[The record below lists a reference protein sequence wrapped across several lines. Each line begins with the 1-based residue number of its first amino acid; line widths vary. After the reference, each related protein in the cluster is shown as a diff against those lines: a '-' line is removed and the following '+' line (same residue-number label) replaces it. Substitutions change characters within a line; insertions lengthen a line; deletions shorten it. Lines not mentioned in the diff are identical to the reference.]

1 MGAGAASTVIHD
13 QTIRTGEARLAG
25 ELGLTSWFA
34 AGLILPVR
42 FYNTSIRYLDPGDHE
57 VQIENPF
64 IHHHNETL
72 TGVGDPWLYGR
83 AATTIG
89 GTVLGGRLGVSIPLG
104 RTVPDPFVLGDM
116 GVAHEHSQFGTGTF
130 DAIAGLDASRMV
142 GPVHVDATVLT
153 IQSFYANGHG
163 YQAGDRYAAAL
174 GAASALGT
182 KSFRFRASVE
192 AVWETAES
200 WGGVVHTDDGNIGRT
215 DVLAG
220 VEATW
225 ILNEDWHVGVQV
237 KAPVYTHIK
246 GGQLDTLGFFGL
258 SVGTHMHLFGG
269 DDDDSQDRAPPGDW
283 TGLDKVE
290 LTLAAPRTPVAGKI
304 TVFDFWATWCKP
316 CGALDR
322 ALAELARKHPADLA
336 VRKVDVVDE
345 DTPYTLPYIE
355 VFGRDG
361 ALLWKRSGSPL
372 QLAEDVEAVLT
383 GPRAQVAIDPTAPR
397 IMVEVND
404 AGYTPD
410 RLEIPRGAP
419 VTLVFT
425 RQSDTTCAT
434 DVQFTLPDSGKI
446 SVSLPLGTPVEV
458 AIPAQKAGE
467 IRYSCGMN
475 MNHGT
480 IVVK

>member
-25 ELGLTSWFA
+25 ELGLNSWLA

-42 FYNTSIRYLDPGDHE
+42 FYNTSIRYLDPDEHE
-57 VQIENPF
+57 VLIENPF

-72 TGVGDPWLYGR
+72 TGLGDPWLYGR
-83 AATTIG
+83 AATTVG
-89 GTVLGGRLGVSIPLG
+89 GVVLGGRLGISIPLG
-104 RTVPDPFVLGDM
+104 RTVPDPFALGDM
-116 GVAHEHSQFGTGTF
+116 GLAHEHSQFGTGTF
-130 DAIAGLDASRMV
+130 DAIAGIDASRMI

-174 GAASALGT
+174 GFASALGT
-182 KSFRFRASVE
+182 KSFRFRAGVE
-192 AVWETAES
+192 AVWETAER

-220 VEATW
+220 VEVTW
-225 ILNEDWHVGVQV
+225 IVNEDWHVGVQL
-237 KAPVYTHIK
+237 KAPAYTHIK
-246 GGQLDTLGFFGL
+246 GGQLDALGFFGL
-258 SVGTHMHLFGG
+258 SVGTHTHLFGDAE
-269 DDDDSQDRAPPGDW
+269 DDHEDAPGDW

-290 LTLAAPRTPVAGKI
+290 LTLAAPRTPVPGKI

-316 CGALDR
+316 CVVLDH
-322 ALAELARKHPADLA
+322 ALAELARKHPGDLA

-361 ALLWKRSGSPL
+361 KLLLKRSAPPL
-372 QLAEDVEAVLT
+372 QLAADVEAAIA
-383 GPRAQVAIDPTAPR
+383 GPRAKAAIDPNAPR
-397 IMVEVND
+397 IVVDVTD

-410 RLEIPRGAP
+410 RIEIPRGTP

-425 RQSDTTCAT
+425 RRSDVTCAT
-434 DVQFTLPDSGKI
+434 DVHFTLPDGSKL
-446 SVSLPLGTPVEV
+446 SENLPLGTPVEL
-458 AIPAQKAGE
+458 AIPAQQPGE